1 MPLRN
6 LGKIPTCD
14 VIDFVDAFGTPPPAT
29 WHTTKDDPQHCA
41 PSSLAKVGW
50 VVYEWLKS
58 ESLAAGDPAKA
69 KPAAH
74 PVKADANTSP

>member
-14 VIDFVDAFGTPPPAT
+14 VIDFVNSAGTPPPIT

-58 ESLAAGDPAKA
+58 EELAAVGRTAA
-69 KPAAH
+69 KPQAA
-74 PVKADANTSP
+74 SP